1 MGKKL
6 TIARIFMVL
15 AGVCI
20 TLATLLTS
28 IDTAA
33 MDKRFYRHQYEK
45 LGTAETIGVSEEA
58 LMEATR
64 VLLDYMSGK
73 RDDLSLVVEKDG
85 IRTQMFTDETEVKH
99 MVDVQALYEWM
110 LTVRN
115 WLALL
120 AVGFVIAAFGLRIPP
135 ADGMKKLLIGLFLGL
150 AVPIVCGALAAADF
164 NWFWTQFHHVF
175 FTNDLWLLNPAT
187 SVLIQMVPE
196 EFFSAIVLKILIW
209 FAVVLV
215 LWIGLTVLTMRI
227 CQKRK
232 GKKDE
237 AIVGH

>member
-28 IDTAA
+28 VDTAA

-45 LGTAETIGVSEEA
+45 LGTAETIGVSEEE

-120 AVGFVIAAFGLRIPP
+120 AVGFVIAAFCLRIRP
-135 ADGMKKLLIGLFLGL
+135 
-150 AVPIVCGALAAADF
+150 
-164 NWFWTQFHHVF
+164 T
-175 FTNDLWLLNPAT
+175 
-187 SVLIQMVPE
+187 
-196 EFFSAIVLKILIW
+196 
-209 FAVVLV
+209 
-215 LWIGLTVLTMRI
+215 
-227 CQKRK
+227 
-232 GKKDE
+232 
-237 AIVGH
+237 